1 MLSST
6 HEYDALAAAIRPSS
20 RIRSN
25 LEMVLGLTRT
35 AVEALEASP
44 EGVGCPDTVSHAL
57 ALILERVEV
66 LANDFDAMEGAGA
79 Q

>member
-1 MLSST
+1 M
-6 HEYDALAAAIRPSS
+6 
-20 RIRSN
+20 
-25 LEMVLGLTRT
+25 EMVLGLTRT

-66 LANDFDAMEGAGA
+66 LANDFDAMEEARA